1 MAYYRQSSWDAMTK
15 KAYWSTLTAMV
26 RDIAQLETVF
36 DSFCPSLPEARIRD
50 NRLERMVRLLDLIGH
65 PEESYKTYHT
75 AGSKGKG
82 TTSMYLASLLEGA
95 GRRCGLYTSP
105 HMYTIRERFMLP
117 SGFFSDELYTETAS
131 KLLDLVSSFTL
142 PEDLGSEKP
151 TTFEM
156 YTAYGYMLF
165 REAGCTD
172 AVIET
177 GLGGRLDATNTITPE
192 AVILTP
198 IELEHTQVLG
208 DTIAKIALEKAKII
222 RPGVPVF
229 VSRQRKEAMDV
240 FRKEAM
246 ENNATFFTFDDC
258 IKSFS
263 SETTKTGEKVSFSLN
278 DRDYSLMLSM
288 TTEAMAE
295 NAALA
300 VLIAEKLGILTD
312 DGIRHLEEAVLPG
325 RFEKLIIDGHT
336 VIADGA
342 HTVSSVRAA
351 KDAFLAITDD
361 PSSSALIFASIEGK
375 DIEHMAKELFP
386 PFRRIAVSRPGTFK
400 KSDINGIYQIAKALF
415 PEKDIELIPNP
426 DEALEWALDN
436 GKDILVTGSFYL
448 PPEMEKLRR
457 AHES

>member
-1 MAYYRQSSWDAMTK
+1 MTK

-117 SGFFSDELYTETAS
+117 SGFFCDELYTETAS

-142 PEDLGSEKP
+142 PEGLGSEKP

-198 IELEHTQVLG
+198 IELEHTAVLG
-208 DTIAKIALEKAKII
+208 DTIEKIAVEKSKII
-222 RPGVPVF
+222 KKNSLCFTSVLYPQAMHVM
-229 VSRQRKEAMDV
+229 QEEADRMSAQLIRLDRELV
-240 FRKEAM
+240 RLETETRAEGEVCTIAFRDGYEARLCLKM
-246 ENNATFFTFDDC
+246 R
-258 IKSFS
+258 
-263 SETTKTGEKVSFSLN
+263 GEVQAL
-278 DRDYSLMLSM
+278 
-288 TTEAMAE
+288 

-300 VLIAEKLGILTD
+300 LLCTRRMGLYRERLSERAVEN
-312 DGIRHLEEAVLPG
+312 AVLPG
-325 RFEKLIIDGHT
+325 RFELTSWHGIPVVLDVCHT
-336 VIADGA
+336 PVSTA
-342 HTVSSVRAA
+342 HTAA
-351 KDAFLAITDD
+351 SFASLYPDRNRTC
-361 PSSSALIFASIEGK
+361 IFAAIEGK
-375 DIEHMAKELFP
+375 DIEHMLRKILPCFSTL
-386 PFRRIAVSRPGTFK
+386 IVSRPSSAK
-400 KSDINGIYQIAKALF
+400 KSNSDAVYRLAL
-415 PEKDIELIPNP
+415 ELNDKGCRIVHIP
-426 DEALEWALDN
+426 DSREALEEAERTGGPVL
-436 GKDILVTGSFYL
+436 IAGSFYL
-448 PPEMEKLRR
+448 TSLFKELIDAELK
-457 AHES
+457 

>member
-1 MAYYRQSSWDAMTK
+1 MIGK
-15 KAYWSTLTAMV
+15 
-26 RDIAQLETVF
+26 IEELETAF
-36 DSFCPSLPEARIRD
+36 DNFAPSLPDPRIKEL
-50 NRLERMVRLLDLIGH
+50 RLERMERLLAHLGN
-65 PEESYKTYHT
+65 PERSYRTYHT

-82 TTSMYLASLLEGA
+82 STSAYLASLLSGA
-95 GRRCGLYTSP
+95 SRITGLYTSP
-105 HMYTIRERFMLP
+105 HLFTIRERFMLP

-386 PFRRIAVSRPGTFK
+386 PFKRIAVSRPGTFK

-426 DEALEWALDN
+426 DKALEWALDN

>member
-1 MAYYRQSSWDAMTK
+1 MHFSSFEDAALWM
-15 KAYWSTLTAMV
+15 
-26 RDIAQLETVF
+26 
-36 DSFCPSLPEARIRD
+36 DSFIPPSSSAPGLLRSA
-50 NRLERMVRLLDLIGH
+50 RLERMRKLLRFLGS
-65 PEESYKTYHT
+65 PEESFKAVHV

-82 TTSMYLASLLEGA
+82 STARFISAAMTAA
-95 GRRCGLYTSP
+95 GLKTGLYLSP
-105 HMYTIRERFMLP
+105 HLVDYRERFTLDGAFFPDSLLIRTADELASRLEHFTFSGEVYDRP
-117 SGFFSDELYTETAS
+117 STFELYT
-131 KLLDLVSSFTL
+131 
-142 PEDLGSEKP
+142 
-151 TTFEM
+151 
-156 YTAYGYMLF
+156 AYAYLLF
-165 REAGCTD
+165 RNAGCTH

-177 GLGGRLDATNTITPE
+177 GLGGRLDATNTIE
-192 AVILTP
+192 SMCEVITP

-325 RFEKLIIDGHT
+325 RFEKLIIAGHT

-400 KSDINGIYQIAKALF
+400 KSDINGIYRIAKALF